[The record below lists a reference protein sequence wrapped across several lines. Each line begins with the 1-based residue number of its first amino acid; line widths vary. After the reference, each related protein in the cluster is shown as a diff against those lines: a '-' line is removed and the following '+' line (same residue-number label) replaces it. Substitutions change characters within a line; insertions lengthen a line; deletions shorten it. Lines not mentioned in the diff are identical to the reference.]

1 MGGQIPPPYINMDKF
16 RIRYTTY
23 DEYKT
28 NKSSIPENAICYIE
42 DRSIIVV
49 KGKEYKCVGTVDLN
63 DLDNFK
69 ADYTTANEQ
78 SGVYLVTTTYNTINC
93 TCGILFQYNDSMGHA
108 THQIILGNLSVSG
121 GSIMGHGDLDVTVCY
136 RSYGYASSYLTNG
149 KWSDWK
155 EIRIS
160 DLINIS
166 TTVTNLSSD
175 VTKLKTTKYP
185 VIATGSVSGTEY
197 IDSYIPQTIDGNTN
211 EIYCHRTTS
220 TSPTNTETTLYIY
233 SNALKT
239 IIDKMAED
247 NIRYKT
253 IKIKVLLN
261 CQKEMQLG
269 IAIMGSNSSQLS
281 YSTQA
286 TWYNATDSSSRIYYR
301 VRNTPSD
308 RISVPGFGYD
318 VELNIFRGTSSTSY
332 TYITA
337 KVII

>member
-1 MGGQIPPPYINMDKF
+1 MDKF

-23 DEYKT
+23 DGYKT

-108 THQIILGNLSVSG
+108 THQIILGNLSISG
-121 GSIMGHGDLDVTVCY
+121 GAIIGHGDLDVTVCY

-149 KWSDWK
+149 EWSDWK

-166 TTVTNLSSD
+166 TTVTNLYND
-175 VTKLKTTKYP
+175 VTELKDTKYP
-185 VIATGSVSGTEY
+185 VIATGSVSGTTY
-197 IDSYIPQTIDGNTN
+197 IDSYMPKSVDGNVS
-211 EIYCHRTTS
+211 EIYCHRS
-220 TSPTNTETTLYIY
+220 GSISPTNTETTLYIY
-233 SNALKT
+233 SSALKS
-239 IIDKMAED
+239 IINKMAED
-247 NIRYKT
+247 GIRYKSVR
-253 IKIKVLLN
+253 IKVLLN
-261 CQKEMQLG
+261 CTKEMQLG
-269 IAIMGSNSSQLS
+269 FSIIGGNESSLS
-281 YSTQA
+281 FSTQG
-286 TWYNATDSSSRIYYR
+286 TWYTATDSTNYIYYR
-301 VRNTPSD
+301 VRNTTSN
-308 RISVPGFGYD
+308 RMVVPGFGYD